1 MNTNQLKRFAQEARI
16 KLIDQIGAKLEKV
29 LTSDSIAL
37 REKAGHL
44 KKLQEAINKTSRQEV
59 IDTVAYTW
67 FNRFVALRF
76 MDVNGYEPLG
86 ISVVSPV
93 EGGTLPVILQEAKQ
107 GAIPEELK
115 VNQQRVY
122 DLLDGKISSSDA
134 QNEAYVAL
142 LVGACNHLNTVFPFL
157 FEKIDDYAELL
168 LPDDL
173 ISSFSII
180 EDIRIGMQP
189 EDCEEVEILGWLY
202 QFYISALNEK
212 LISSK
217 KIYAKNELAPASQL
231 FTPKW
236 IVQYMVD
243 NTLGQ
248 VWSEIRPESKVIESL
263 EFYIKPTYID
273 VLNKRKP
280 KSIEEIKFF
289 EPCVGSGHILSYA
302 FDVFYKIYEEEGYN
316 PSEIPSL
323 IITKNLFGVDI
334 DRRAAQIASFV
345 LLMKGREKQRR
356 FLRTVAKEHI
366 EPNISFY
373 QDFEFDENFRNAT
386 ALGSLIEIDAKD
398 FKNFKIE
405 ENSLFAERQRE
416 VYKLYKLLG
425 QRYDCVVTNPPYISS
440 SRMEGSLKH
449 YVETNYPETKS
460 DLFATFILR
469 CLELCNKDGLS
480 GYMTPFVWMFISSY
494 EKLRGEIIAK
504 HFINNLIQLEYSGFD
519 GATVPICTFTLRRL
533 GIDNGKGSYIR
544 LSDFKGSQNQAPKTL
559 EAIQNNDCGWF
570 YRANQLNFDKIPKL
584 PIAYDAS
591 EKIFNVFTKGKSIA
605 TIGDARKGMVT
616 ANNPRFVRVWYE
628 NQNNN
633 TSLFCESRE
642 AAKNSGSKW
651 FPYTK
656 GGDFRR
662 WSGNIEYVVNWKNDG
677 NELRSLKDEGYK
689 VGSTNHN
696 FDFIFK
702 PAIVWTKI
710 TSSKQSFRLVD
721 EGFLFDDA
729 SGLCSMNE
737 IKKLDY
743 VLGVLN
749 SKIML
754 KVFDYINPT
763 LNLQPGNVGAIPI
776 ITTNDAKLNAVVEVI
791 RMCKNNSTKEWNTKE
806 TSWNFQ
812 LNELIR
818 IKGQDI
824 EEAYDSYCHY
834 WQNKFFELHKNEEE
848 LNSQFI
854 DIYGLQEELTPVVP
868 LGDITILKE
877 ETDIVNGEL
886 VFDAKEIMN
895 QFISYAVG
903 CMFGRYSLDKPGLIL
918 ANQGE
923 TLEDYLKTVELSVD
937 ELQFLPD
944 DDNIIPILDN
954 EWFED
959 DIVGR
964 FYAFLKATFGT
975 QNFDKNLA
983 FVEDSVGD
991 IRKYFLKTFYTDHV
1005 KRYKKRPIYW
1015 LFSSPSGAFNALIY
1029 MHRYTPDT
1037 LNTVLNGY
1045 LKEYQE
1051 KLKAQHEQ
1059 LEHVK
1064 NVGTDREKV
1073 TAEKEQARINKVLL
1087 ELQEYDRE
1095 LFKIATER
1103 IAIDLDDGVLV
1114 NYNKFGEIIK
1124 PVSGLNDKKAKDKV
1138 RKFDWID
1145 TDKIR

>member
-29 LTSDSIAL
+29 LTSDSVAL
-37 REKAGHL
+37 REKADHL
-44 KKLQEAINKTSRQEV
+44 KKLQEAINKTSKTEV

-86 ISVVSPV
+86 ISIVSPIKD
-93 EGGTLPVILQEAKQ
+93 GTLPAILQEAKQ
-107 GAIPEELK
+107 GNIPEELP
-115 VNQQRVY
+115 VHQQRIY
-122 DLLDGKISSSDA
+122 DVLDGRIPSADA
-134 QNEAYVAL
+134 QNEAYAAL
-142 LVGACNHLNTVFPFL
+142 LVGASNHLNNVFPFL
-157 FEKIDDYAELL
+157 FEKIDDFAELL

-180 EDIRIGMQP
+180 EDIRVGMQP

-217 KIYAKNELAPASQL
+217 KKYTKKELAPASQL

-248 VWSEIRPESKVIESL
+248 VWSEIRPDSKVIDTL
-263 EFYIKPTYID
+263 EFYIKPTYTGK
-273 VLNKRKP
+273 LSKRES

-316 PSEIPSL
+316 PSEIPAL

-345 LLMKGREKQRR
+345 LLMKGRQKQRR
-356 FLRTVAKEHI
+356 FLRTVAKDHI

-373 QDFEFDENFRNAT
+373 QDFEFDNKFKNAT
-386 ALGSLIEIDAKD
+386 AIGSLIEITPMEVD
-398 FKNFKIE
+398 NFKIE

-416 VYKLYKLLG
+416 VFKLYKLLG
-425 QRYDCVVTNPPYISS
+425 QRYEVVVTNPPYIKS
-440 SRMEGSLKH
+440 SRMESSLQD
-449 YVETNYPETKS
+449 YVESNYVEGRY
-460 DLFATFILR
+460 DLYTAFVQQGLN
-469 CLELCNKDGLS
+469 LCKMN
-480 GYMTPFVWMFISSY
+480 GYVGFMTPFVWMFILSFEDFRQFILNNSQ
-494 EKLRGEIIAK
+494 
-504 HFINNLIQLEYSGFD
+504 INNLIQLEYSGFD
-519 GATVPICTFTLRRL
+519 GATVPICTYTLHKSSSSISQ
-533 GIDNGKGSYIR
+533 GNYIR
-544 LSDFKGSQNQAPKTL
+544 LTDFIGSKMQGPKAL
-559 EAIQNNDCGWF
+559 EGIKTNDCSWR
-570 YRANQLNFDKIPKL
+570 YKKDQSDYLRIPGK
-584 PIAYDAS
+584 PIAYWIGEREIEIFESS
-591 EKIFNVFTKGKSIA
+591 EALGSIDEAKSGVMTGKDPCFLKYWQEISFKA
-605 TIGDARKGMVT
+605 IGFGHKKFD
-616 ANNPRFVRVWYE
+616 E
-628 NQNNN
+628 ID
-633 TSLFCESRE
+633 
-642 AAKNSGSKW
+642 
-651 FPYTK
+651 YTK
-656 GGDFRR
+656 TRFLPMNKEEGFRK
-662 WSGNIEYVVNWKNDG
+662 WSGRYKIVLNY
-677 NELRSLKDEGYK
+677 LKDDLNFTSYDGLNYRLRDKSLYFQEGISWGN
-689 VGSTNHN
+689 V
-696 FDFIFK
+696 
-702 PAIVWTKI
+702 
-710 TSSKQSFRLVD
+710 TSSVTSYRFQELGLVFAD
-721 EGFLFDDA
+721 KAPMIFTD
-729 SGLCSMNE
+729 
-737 IKKLDY
+737 KKYL
-743 VLGVLN
+743 VGVLN
-749 SKIML
+749 SKIAKYYREIL
-754 KVFDYINPT
+754 NPT
-763 LNLQPGNVGAIPI
+763 ISFTIGDLHRLPIYIDKSSQNLIESKI
-776 ITTNDAKLNAVVEVI
+776 
-791 RMCKNNSTKEWNTKE
+791 NSCINISDLEWGCNE

-818 IKGQDI
+818 IKGQDLQ
-824 EEAYDSYCHY
+824 EAYDSYCQY

-854 DIYGLQEELTPVVP
+854 DIYGLQDELTPEVP
-868 LGDITILKE
+868 LKDITILKE
-877 ETDIVNGEL
+877 ETTIKKGVLIFRES
-886 VFDAKEIMN
+886 EIMA

-923 TLEDYLKTVELSVD
+923 TLETYLENLKVSNSKFKTFEDLTFV
-937 ELQFLPD
+937 PD
-944 DDNIIPILDN
+944 DDNVIPILDN

-959 DIVGR
+959 DIVNR
-964 FYAFLKATFGT
+964 FYAFLKATFGK

-1037 LNTVLNGY
+1037 LNTMLNGY

-1051 KLKAQHEQ
+1051 KLKAQDTQ

-1073 TAEKEQARINKVLL
+1073 SAEKEQARISKVLI

-1114 NYNKFGEIIK
+1114 NYNKFGSVIK
-1124 PVSGLNDKKAKDKV
+1124 SVSGLNDKKTKDKV
-1138 RKFDWID
+1138 KKFDWID
-1145 TDKIR
+1145 TSTIQ

>member
-29 LTSDSIAL
+29 LTSDSVAL

-44 KKLQEAINKTSRQEV
+44 KKLQEAINKTSKQEV

-86 ISVVSPV
+86 ISIVSPV
-93 EGGTLPVILQEAKQ
+93 ESGTLPSILQEAKQ
-107 GAIPEELK
+107 GGIPEELK
-115 VNQQRVY
+115 VNQQRIY
-122 DLLDGKISSSDA
+122 DLLDGKISSADA
-134 QNEAYVAL
+134 QNEAYAAL
-142 LVGACNHLNTVFPFL
+142 LVGACNHLNTIFPFL

-180 EDIRIGMQP
+180 EDIRVGMQR
-189 EDCEEVEILGWLY
+189 EDCQEVEILGWLY

-217 KIYAKNELAPASQL
+217 KKYSKNELAPASQL

-248 VWSEIRPESKVIESL
+248 IWSEIRPDSKVIETL
-263 EFYIKPTYID
+263 EFYIRPTYTD
-273 VLNKRKP
+273 KLHKREA
-280 KSIEEIKFF
+280 KSIEDIKFF

-316 PSEIPSL
+316 PSEIPAL
-323 IITKNLFGVDI
+323 IITKNLYGVDI

-345 LLMKGREKQRR
+345 LLMKGRQKQRR
-356 FLRTVAKEHI
+356 FLRTVAKDHI

-373 QDFEFDENFRNAT
+373 QDFEFDDKFKNAT
-386 ALGSLIEIDAKD
+386 ALGSLIEIYPKD
-398 FKNFKIE
+398 FEKFKIE

-425 QRYDCVVTNPPYISS
+425 QRYDVVVTNPPYISS
-440 SRMEGSLKH
+440 KRMEGSLKQ
-449 YVETNYPETKS
+449 YVELNYPEAKS

-469 CLELCNKDGLS
+469 CLNLCNEYGLT

-494 EKLRGEIIAK
+494 EKLRKVLLAK
-504 HFINNLIQLEYSGFD
+504 HFINNLIQLEYSAFD
-519 GATVPICTFTLRRL
+519 GATVPVCTFTLRKQYL
-533 GIDNGKGSYIR
+533 DNANGSYIR
-544 LSDFKGSQNQAPKTL
+544 LSDFKGSQNQAPRTL
-559 EAIQNNDCGWF
+559 EAIQNKNCGWF
-570 YRANQLNFDKIPKL
+570 FRAKQNHFDKIPGL
-584 PIAYDAS
+584 PIGYWLNDKVFNIINS
-591 EKIFNVFTKGKSIA
+591 EKMLGNHVTPKQGLLTGNNERFIRLWQEISINCFSLPSDFKG
-605 TIGDARKGMVT
+605 
-616 ANNPRFVRVWYE
+616 NNFHTR
-628 NQNNN
+628 
-633 TSLFCESRE
+633 
-642 AAKNSGSKW
+642 KW
-651 FPYTK
+651 FAHNK
-656 GGDFRR
+656 GGLFRK
-662 WSGNIEYVVNWKNDG
+662 WYGNQEHVVNWENDG
-677 NELRSLKDEGYK
+677 KELKDFRDNKGKLRSRPQG
-689 VGSTNHN
+689 T
-696 FDFIFK
+696 DFYFK
-702 PAIVWTKI
+702 NAVSWSDI
-710 TSSKQSFRLVD
+710 TSSTNAFRWFP
-721 EGFLFDDA
+721 EGFIHNGCAPSAFGNTVDWKYSLIGYCNLKFTSNMA
-729 SGLCSMNE
+729 SL
-737 IKKLDY
+737 
-743 VLGVLN
+743 
-749 SKIML
+749 
-754 KVFDYINPT
+754 INPT
-763 LNLQPGNVGAIPI
+763 MHFSEGYFK
-776 ITTNDAKLNAVVEVI
+776 KLPYLEKFFNQISSDISKKCVEI
-791 RMCKNNSTKEWNTKE
+791 SELEWDSRE
-806 TSWNFQ
+806 VSWNFNQ
-812 LNELIR
+812 NELIR
-818 IKGQDI
+818 IQGQDL
-824 EEAYDSYCHY
+824 EEAYDSYTQY

-854 DIYGLQEELTPVVP
+854 DIYGLQDELTPEVP
-868 LGDITILKE
+868 LKDITILKE
-877 ETDIVNGEL
+877 ETTIKKGVLIFRES
-886 VFDAKEIMN
+886 EIMA

-923 TLEDYLKTVELSVD
+923 TLEDYLKNVSLNEQDLSFV
-937 ELQFLPD
+937 PD

-964 FYAFLKATFGT
+964 FYAFLKATFGK
-975 QNFDKNLA
+975 QHFDKNLA

-1037 LNTVLNGY
+1037 LNTILNGY

-1103 IAIDLDDGVLV
+1103 ITIDLDDGVLV
-1114 NYNKFGEIIK
+1114 NYNKFGQVIK
-1124 PVSGLNDKKAKDKV
+1124 QVSGLNDKKTKDKV
-1138 RKFDWID
+1138 KKFDWID
-1145 TDKIR
+1145 VTEIR

>member
-29 LTSDSIAL
+29 LTSDSVAL

-44 KKLQEAINKTSRQEV
+44 KKLQEAINKTSKTAV

-86 ISVVSPV
+86 ISIVSPIKD
-93 EGGTLPVILQEAKQ
+93 GTLPAILQEAKQ
-107 GAIPEELK
+107 GNIPEELP
-115 VNQQRVY
+115 VQQQRIY
-122 DLLDGKISSSDA
+122 DVLDGRIPSTDA
-134 QNEAYVAL
+134 QNEAYADL
-142 LVGACNHLNTVFPFL
+142 LVGACNHLNNVFPFL

-180 EDIRIGMQP
+180 EDIRVGMQAG
-189 EDCEEVEILGWLY
+189 DCEEVEILGWLY

-217 KIYAKNELAPASQL
+217 KKYTKNELAPASQL

-248 VWSEIRPESKVIESL
+248 IWSEIRPDSKVIDTL
-263 EFYIKPTYID
+263 EFYIKPTYTD
-273 VLNKRKP
+273 KLSKRES
-280 KSIEEIKFF
+280 KSIEDIKFF
-289 EPCVGSGHILSYA
+289 EPCVGSGHILSYG

-316 PSEIPSL
+316 PSEIPAL

-345 LLMKGREKQRR
+345 LLMKGRQKQRR
-356 FLRTVAKEHI
+356 FLRTVAKDHI

-373 QDFEFDENFRNAT
+373 QDFEFDDKFKNAT
-386 ALGSLIEIDAKD
+386 ALGSLIEITPKEVA
-398 FKNFKIE
+398 NFKIE

-416 VYKLYKLLG
+416 VFKLYKLLG
-425 QRYDCVVTNPPYISS
+425 QRYDVVVTNPPYISS
-440 SRMEGSLKH
+440 KRMEGSLKQ
-449 YVETNYPETKS
+449 YVEVNYPETKS

-469 CLELCNKDGLS
+469 CLGLCNDNGLT

-519 GATVPICTFTLRRL
+519 GATVPICTFTLRKQNL
-533 GIDNGKGSYIR
+533 DNAKGNYIR

-559 EAIQNNDCGWF
+559 EAIQKSDCGWF
-570 YRANQLNFDKIPKL
+570 YTKLQNDFNKVPKYGLAYWLKEKELNLYEQKNLLSAFTHPAKGIDTSENLFFLRLWNEVAYSDADFHLASGKWVPYNKGGEYRKWYGNREYLVRWNMGEELLNRMTWKKKKPTLRNKGKWFKEGFTWTTISSGGFSARYCEKGALFDNGGCTLFASENLLLFGAFLNSKVASRYLEFLSPTLNFQPGGTGAL
-584 PIAYDAS
+584 PIA
-591 EKIFNVFTKGKSIA
+591 
-605 TIGDARKGMVT
+605 
-616 ANNPRFVRVWYE
+616 
-628 NQNNN
+628 
-633 TSLFCESRE
+633 
-642 AAKNSGSKW
+642 KN
-651 FPYTK
+651 F
-656 GGDFRR
+656 
-662 WSGNIEYVVNWKNDG
+662 
-677 NELRSLKDEGYK
+677 
-689 VGSTNHN
+689 
-696 FDFIFK
+696 FK
-702 PAIVWTKI
+702 
-710 TSSKQSFRLVD
+710 
-721 EGFLFDDA
+721 
-729 SGLCSMNE
+729 
-737 IKKLDY
+737 
-743 VLGVLN
+743 
-749 SKIML
+749 
-754 KVFDYINPT
+754 
-763 LNLQPGNVGAIPI
+763 GNVDNFQIESI
-776 ITTNDAKLNAVVEVI
+776 IQLVKQ
-791 RMCKNNSTKEWNTKE
+791 EWNSRE
-806 TSWNFQ
+806 TSWDFKK
-812 LNELIR
+812 NELIR
-818 IKGQDI
+818 IKGQDL
-824 EEAYDSYCHY
+824 EEAYESYCQY

-848 LNSQFI
+848 LNRQFI
-854 DIYGLQEELTPVVP
+854 DIYGLQDELTPNVP
-868 LGDITILKE
+868 LEDITILKE
-877 ETDIVNGEL
+877 ETSIKNNQL
-886 VFDAKEIMN
+886 VFDAKEVMQ

-923 TLEDYLKTVELSVD
+923 TLQDYLQKIQNSNNKFQTLD
-937 ELQFLPD
+937 DLTYIPD
-944 DDNIIPILDN
+944 DDNVIPILDN

-959 DIVGR
+959 DIVNR
-964 FYAFLKATFGT
+964 FYAFLKATFGKPH
-975 QNFDKNLA
+975 FDKNLA
-983 FVEDSVGD
+983 FVEDCVGD
-991 IRKYFLKTFYTDHV
+991 IRKYFLKTFYNDHW

-1037 LNTVLNGY
+1037 LNTMLNGY

-1051 KLKAQHEQ
+1051 KLKAQDTQ

-1073 TAEKEQARINKVLL
+1073 TAEKEQARINKMLI

-1114 NYNKFGEIIK
+1114 NYNKFGNVIK
-1124 PVSGLNDKKAKDKV
+1124 EVKGLNDKKAKTKV
-1138 RKFDWID
+1138 KKFDWID
-1145 TDKIR
+1145 VTEIQ

>member
-29 LTSDSIAL
+29 LTSDSVAL

-44 KKLQEAINKTSRQEV
+44 KKLQEAINKTSKTAI

-86 ISVVSPV
+86 ISIVSPIQ
-93 EGGTLPVILQEAKQ
+93 GGTLPAILQEAKQ
-107 GAIPEELK
+107 GNIPEQLP
-115 VNQQRVY
+115 VQQQRIY
-122 DLLDGKISSSDA
+122 DVLDGRIPSADA
-134 QNEAYVAL
+134 QNEAYAAL
-142 LVGACNHLNTVFPFL
+142 LVGACNHLNNVFPFL

-180 EDIRIGMQP
+180 EDIRVGMQP

-217 KIYAKNELAPASQL
+217 KKYTKKELAPASQL

-248 VWSEIRPESKVIESL
+248 VWSEIRPDSKVIDTL
-263 EFYIKPTYID
+263 EFYIKPTYTGK
-273 VLNKRKP
+273 LSKRES

-316 PSEIPSL
+316 PSEIPAL

-345 LLMKGREKQRR
+345 LLMKGRQKQRR
-356 FLRTVAKEHI
+356 FLRTVAKDHI

-373 QDFEFDENFRNAT
+373 QDFEFDNKFKNAT
-386 ALGSLIEIDAKD
+386 AIGSLIEITPMEVD
-398 FKNFKIE
+398 NFKIE

-416 VYKLYKLLG
+416 VFKLYKLLG
-425 QRYDCVVTNPPYISS
+425 QRYEVVVTNPPYIKS
-440 SRMEGSLKH
+440 SRMESSLQD
-449 YVETNYPETKS
+449 YVESNYVEGRY
-460 DLFATFILR
+460 DLYTAFVQQGLN
-469 CLELCNKDGLS
+469 LCKMN
-480 GYMTPFVWMFISSY
+480 GYVGFMTPFVWMFILSFEDFRQFILNNSQ
-494 EKLRGEIIAK
+494 
-504 HFINNLIQLEYSGFD
+504 INNLIQLEYSGFD
-519 GATVPICTFTLRRL
+519 GATVPICTYTLHKSSSSISQ
-533 GIDNGKGSYIR
+533 GNYIR
-544 LSDFKGSQNQAPKTL
+544 LTDFIGSKMQGPKAL
-559 EAIQNNDCGWF
+559 EGIKTNDCSWR
-570 YRANQLNFDKIPKL
+570 YKKDQSDYLRIPGK
-584 PIAYDAS
+584 PIAYWIGEREIEIFESS
-591 EKIFNVFTKGKSIA
+591 EALGSIDEAKSGVMTGKDPCFLKYWQEISFKA
-605 TIGDARKGMVT
+605 IGFGHKKFD
-616 ANNPRFVRVWYE
+616 E
-628 NQNNN
+628 ID
-633 TSLFCESRE
+633 
-642 AAKNSGSKW
+642 
-651 FPYTK
+651 YTK
-656 GGDFRR
+656 TRFLPMNKEEGFRK
-662 WSGNIEYVVNWKNDG
+662 WSGRYKIVLNY
-677 NELRSLKDEGYK
+677 LKDDLNFTSYDGLNYRLRDKSLYFQEGISWGN
-689 VGSTNHN
+689 V
-696 FDFIFK
+696 
-702 PAIVWTKI
+702 
-710 TSSKQSFRLVD
+710 TSSVTSYRFQELGLVFAD
-721 EGFLFDDA
+721 KAPMIFTD
-729 SGLCSMNE
+729 
-737 IKKLDY
+737 KKYL
-743 VLGVLN
+743 VGVLN
-749 SKIML
+749 SKIAKYYREIL
-754 KVFDYINPT
+754 NPT
-763 LNLQPGNVGAIPI
+763 ISFTIGDLHRLPIYIDKSSQNLIESKI
-776 ITTNDAKLNAVVEVI
+776 
-791 RMCKNNSTKEWNTKE
+791 NSCINISDLEWGCNE

-818 IKGQDI
+818 IKGQDLQ
-824 EEAYDSYCHY
+824 EAYDSYCQY

-854 DIYGLQEELTPVVP
+854 DIYGLQDELTPEVP
-868 LGDITILKE
+868 LKDITILKE
-877 ETDIVNGEL
+877 ETTIKKGVLIFRES
-886 VFDAKEIMN
+886 EIMA

-923 TLEDYLKTVELSVD
+923 TLETYLENLKVSNSKFKTFEDLTFV
-937 ELQFLPD
+937 PD
-944 DDNIIPILDN
+944 DDNVIPILDN

-959 DIVGR
+959 DIVNR
-964 FYAFLKATFGT
+964 FYAFLKATFGK

-1037 LNTVLNGY
+1037 LNTMLNGY

-1051 KLKAQHEQ
+1051 KLKAQDTQ

-1073 TAEKEQARINKVLL
+1073 SAEKEQARISKVLI

-1103 IAIDLDDGVLV
+1103 IAIDLDEGVLV
-1114 NYNKFGEIIK
+1114 NYNKFGEVIK

-1145 TDKIR
+1145 TSTIQ